1 MNRRVLSFPLTVS
14 LASFLIHGMLLAP
27 ARSQLKYEK
36 SAQERNNPAKQS
48 KPDAETETI
57 VSLAA
62 GLPAEFGA
70 DVLIQLARSN
80 KIAQPSL
87 KIDLLTRAF
96 YLAESVQQPV
106 KQAALAGTAVDTTSG
121 YRGRAFGL
129 GLDTLSLQSRAVG
142 AMVGFDPQK
151 ARRLFS
157 EIKFPELRP
166 LSCDDPLVYDLTS
179 FYQELTNLMNTGFT
193 SKEKT
198 EGRDLAFLEPY
209 ARSIQFHAQVGPFAR
224 LLDEVQVRAQ
234 QRRELSDLFASAL
247 DRVRGDARSFTAVV
261 TISKFDLL
269 PPIIDLLTKLEET
282 ENPSPALLQAL
293 RTYLVANTQNERCA
307 DMFFNGADPNSL
319 PLPIHHFNEWLKTLT
334 KSGEIAPIDA
344 GELKDA
350 QILPR
355 PNYHVFWQSP
365 VAKRLLTGIKRLRF
379 GDSDKQLSVDE
390 RKSFSWSLQLADYL
404 KELESWRP
412 DDEDSPADFFH
423 QKCVLYESLVELVP
437 ERRERLKIIDS
448 FVRFLELNSFQT
460 ESRIEWFLHVEGLF
474 SRGAMASDE
483 VVTEVI
489 QALLR
494 SRDPTLSLYA
504 RLERWAPQHLHSTR
518 Q

>member
-1 MNRRVLSFPLTVS
+1 
-14 LASFLIHGMLLAP
+14 
-27 ARSQLKYEK
+27 
-36 SAQERNNPAKQS
+36 
-48 KPDAETETI
+48 
-57 VSLAA
+57 
-62 GLPAEFGA
+62 
-70 DVLIQLARSN
+70 
-80 KIAQPSL
+80 
-87 KIDLLTRAF
+87 
-96 YLAESVQQPV
+96 
-106 KQAALAGTAVDTTSG
+106 
-121 YRGRAFGL
+121 
-129 GLDTLSLQSRAVG
+129 
-142 AMVGFDPQK
+142 
-151 ARRLFS
+151 
-157 EIKFPELRP
+157 
-166 LSCDDPLVYDLTS
+166 
-179 FYQELTNLMNTGFT
+179 
-193 SKEKT
+193 
-198 EGRDLAFLEPY
+198 
-209 ARSIQFHAQVGPFAR
+209 
-224 LLDEVQVRAQ
+224 
-234 QRRELSDLFASAL
+234 
-247 DRVRGDARSFTAVV
+247 
-261 TISKFDLL
+261 
-269 PPIIDLLTKLEET
+269 
-282 ENPSPALLQAL
+282 
-293 RTYLVANTQNERCA
+293 
-307 DMFFNGADPNSL
+307 MFFNGADPNSL